1 LNDEIR
7 ESSLWYLAD
16 MITVT
21 DAVRRAVEFAQSVL
35 EVTRA
40 RDLLLEEVILDDQP
54 PRWLITLSMPAT
66 EGLRLQRVYKTFTV
80 DAETGTV
87 LSMKI
92 RELAGA
98 S

>member
-1 LNDEIR
+1 
-7 ESSLWYLAD
+7 

-21 DAVRRAVEFAQSVL
+21 DAVRRATDFAQSVL

-40 RDLLLEEVILDDQP
+40 RDLLLEEVVLEDQP

-66 EGLRLQRVYKTFTV
+66 DGLRLQRVYKTFTL
-80 DAETGTV
+80 DAETGAV
-87 LSMKI
+87 QSMRI